1 VTLRRRGGARK
12 HDGFVP
18 LHARCSQEKSVVLP
32 FSVLVAM
39 AAARSHLTSTGN
51 SMLYSFLLFIIT
63 LSLQQVYR
71 EKLAS
76 TEVYTILGGLI
87 SSILFLLVVTFIGN
101 LQESVGARTG
111 WGAVIVAELIAAVAA
126 GAVHR
131 VCVTTCFLFSL
142 GWLYELNKLSAI
154 MHQQTDVV
162 KRKIY
167 WFFIT
172 SCSLYLLVCS
182 NWLLL
187 SVFEFGECSLS
198 LSLFLQFCGKGL
210 ASKTSISTFCFCLL
224 VFFPVHNLL
233 QPSTCPIWRQQWR
246 KTAVAFRVSRFYI
259 GDLIRLYTWS
269 AAVRLAVLN
278 TVSGI
283 PYLSQIIGS
292 FCWNI

>member
-1 VTLRRRGGARK
+1 MANL
-12 HDGFVP
+12 
-18 LHARCSQEKSVVLP
+18 SVVNGV
-32 FSVLVAM
+32 S
-39 AAARSHLTSTGN
+39 AARSHLTSTGN

-76 TEVYTILGGLI
+76 TELYTILGGLI

-167 WFFIT
+167 
-172 SCSLYLLVCS
+172 
-182 NWLLL
+182 
-187 SVFEFGECSLS
+187 
-198 LSLFLQFCGKGL
+198 
-210 ASKTSISTFCFCLL
+210 
-224 VFFPVHNLL
+224 
-233 QPSTCPIWRQQWR
+233 
-246 KTAVAFRVSRFYI
+246 
-259 GDLIRLYTWS
+259 
-269 AAVRLAVLN
+269 
-278 TVSGI
+278 
-283 PYLSQIIGS
+283 
-292 FCWNI
+292 